1 MDNKFVAFKEM
12 RWADIEDDDC
22 LTCEKCGIKE
32 YTFGYCVNCV
42 NNMVQLMSLFQNFG
56 DLSESA
62 KERLYCQIM
71 EEHRLTACA
80 PHPGKEDCTST
91 SHQPGPAADPQG
103 DKAPG

>member
-1 MDNKFVAFKEM
+1 M
-12 RWADIEDDDC
+12 EDDDC
-22 LTCEKCGIKE
+22 FICEKCGIKE
-32 YTFGYCVNCV
+32 WTRAYCPNCV
-42 NNMVQLMSLFQNFG
+42 NNTLQLMQLFADHW

-62 KERLYCQIM
+62 KERLYADIVT
-71 EEHRLTACA
+71 EHRITACA

>member
-1 MDNKFVAFKEM
+1 MDNKFVAYKEM

-22 LTCEKCGIKE
+22 LTCEKCGTVE

-71 EEHRLTACA
+71 EEHRSACA
-80 PHPGKEDCTST
+80 PHPGTADSKKTDST
-91 SHQPGPAADPQG
+91 HSSQPQ
-103 DKAPG
+103 